1 MRCLVAAAAWLVSVA
16 AWGVPQGSAEWWDAI
31 DACNAQ
37 VEAAWVD
44 DEDVDEI
51 LDEPVTLGVVCPS
64 LANDFESHPWRSL
77 LPLSAEQLS
86 VSDAFSLQRLRDEY
100 LNPSDGASTFVST
113 ANLAAILEDLPHRVE
128 EGASWWDRFVN
139 WLDETF
145 GGESGALPEWL
156 QDFTVAEGV
165 FDWILY
171 LSIAAVVILAVG
183 IVLNEIAQHRK
194 GRRRR
199 LDSDPWQV
207 AAAESTPLAL
217 NDVRAAPPGL
227 QPGLLLQLIVEQ
239 LQQQRLV
246 SLQAGTTHRNVVK
259 ATRDLPQQSVI
270 ARLAGAAERARY
282 GGWHPDA
289 ADVAALT
296 EDGEDA
302 LNTLS
307 GGKRQ

>member
-1 MRCLVAAAAWLVSVA
+1 MRCLLAAAACLVSVA
-16 AWGVPQGSAEWWDAI
+16 AWGGPQNSAEWWDAI
-31 DACNAQ
+31 DACNAK

-44 DEDVDEI
+44 DEDVNEN
-51 LDEPVTLGVVCPS
+51 LDDPVTLESVCPR
-64 LANDFESHPWRSL
+64 LAADFELHPWRSL
-77 LPLSAEQLS
+77 LPQTAEQLS
-86 VSDAFSLQRLRDEY
+86 VSDAFSLQRLQDEY
-100 LNPSDGASTFVST
+100 LRPNAGSGAFVST
-113 ANLAAILEDLPHRVE
+113 ANLNTILEDLPNRVE

-145 GGESGALPEWL
+145 GGESSALPEWL
-156 QDFTVAEGV
+156 KDFTVAEGV
-165 FDWILY
+165 LDWILY
-171 LSIAAVVILAVG
+171 VSIAAVVILAAG

-207 AAAESTPLAL
+207 ATAESTPLDL
-217 NDVRAAPPGL
+217 EDVRMAPPGL
-227 QPGLLLQLIVEQ
+227 RPGLLLQMIVEQ

-246 SLQAGTTHRNVVK
+246 SLQAGMTHRNVVK
-259 ATRDLPQQSVI
+259 ATGNLPQQSVI

-282 GGWHPDA
+282 GGWHPEA

-302 LNTLS
+302 LKTLS
-307 GGKRQ
+307 GGARQ